1 MKEADE
7 KSSVLLRIKT
17 TDIPKTIDDFGKQ
30 NKEYE
35 ASDVDFNIVSED
47 AVEGS
52 DGSVK
57 KSYTIEIFSREEV
70 DDPLL
75 GSAKIIFDDLSVPM
89 VSYLHIFFKPFS
101 QPFSYKVEDIAMSIR
116 KLLAVNNINF
126 GITENKIKMMTSEIY
141 RRIKVPSYKAFRI
154 QAAVG
159 KYAKDGIDSK
169 INFYFEQF
177 IKSGE
182 KNDAGRV
189 DYHKKNFAVAVNEGS
204 PLVEYVIPAKGKEGM
219 NLYGNLVKQK
229 EGQDIN
235 PFVYSAGEGTRLE
248 ESDRGKIIYATRLG
262 YVTVENNRIE
272 VKGDV
277 SVAQVDLTKTGDIE
291 IPKESSINLSIEDS
305 DTTKDAVQSG
315 MRVEGNVI
323 HIKGNVGKG
332 AYISGNNVTIDGMLH
347 RDATVIAKKVKINI
361 CRGTVEADTAEIN
374 SAEYAHITCND
385 MIQAGNSIA
394 GNLIADNIYITD
406 IALNSNI
413 VTGGNILS
421 INNIKG
427 NDNKIIIDP
436 LRIPKNK
443 KKFDKLIAAKENL
456 LKKITIEKLN
466 ADHIE
471 AESRKQNKRAVKI
484 IDRIH
489 HLKET
494 EAKIPAS
501 LIVKLNQY
509 STILRELKKSS
520 NDIKLLGRK
529 YAAIFG
535 QIKAMKKLYV
545 EGVISI
551 KGNLPKGT
559 MLQFDHALEK
569 RVAKTISNVKICVS
583 SDTNG
588 EEIKFEK
595 L

>member
-35 ASDVDFNIVSED
+35 ANDVDFNIVSED
-47 AVEGS
+47 VVEGN

-159 KYAKDGIDSK
+159 RYAKDGIDSK

-204 PLVEYVIPAKGKEGM
+204 PLVEYVIPTKGKEGM

-229 EGQDIN
+229 EGQDTN

-262 YVTVENNRIE
+262 YVTVENNKIE

-323 HIKGNVGKG
+323 HIKGNVGKD

-394 GNLIADNIYITD
+394 GNLIADNIYITNT
-406 IALNSNI
+406 ALNSNI

-427 NDNKIIIDP
+427 SDNKIVIDP

-509 STILRELKKSS
+509 SAILRESKKAS